1 MAHDESSDGR
11 AEGGSQ
17 DAPGQ
22 DRNSSTGT
30 TPNETP
36 VGRVSGDETGD
47 TEQSGGE
54 RREGRGRDTHE
65 GALRDE

>member
-1 MAHDESSDGR
+1 MAQDEPV
-11 AEGGSQ
+11 EGGSD

-30 TPNETP
+30 TPNAEP
-36 VGRVSGDETGD
+36 VGRASGDETDD
-47 TEQSGGE
+47 TGQSGGE
-54 RREGRGRDTHE
+54 RREGRSQDAHE